1 VLAVAPTNSSMA
13 TLPPHQMP
21 QPLSPGDA
29 DLVASRNRLQSPLLR
44 LPGEI
49 RNRIYAFAFTVQ
61 RIQVVAVSA
70 RLVHLVWPEDWRGL
84 KHSQLYPLSE
94 LISSIMV
101 CRQFYTE
108 ASPLIPRLNE
118 FCFIDPDDTQRFTEH
133 MPQKFL
139 EAIET
144 VVMANCVPET
154 LEGLQLMADITLPR
168 MCGLKKIV
176 VRPGVSFVGS
186 FLHMQEVFRKMFV
199 DVLRKGGIGL
209 ASTILGKSGREYVQ
223 REVLAEHKDP
233 PSSIFKAESH
243 GQSFV
248 FNRVSKTFYD
258 DSLRLA
264 AGFSESRRLRMHVDS
279 NDEENLLIYP
289 YYQNTLLKL
298 LQEDPEVSDAARKK
312 ILRQTAEAIQ
322 ELYSKDWIHMGTA
335 PEAQTGRG
343 MSKASDVF
351 SFGLVCIYTL
361 GQEDAILIH
370 KDSEVVKKNMY
381 PEQRVLLRHFEFLG
395 PPNERLLN
403 WIDDEKWTKVLEK
416 MNKLVRYRAT
426 ISNVGGAQHVSFVT
440 KDEPI
445 PLYSGEFVGSNGT
458 VDEWIQISDAIS
470 TYQSFASNLN
480 RSGIRYQSQVFSYPS
495 MLEGTEPYTTENDTV
510 VETCVLEGKNLSFL
524 RMTNALDGIWLLS
537 VFQRRLRE
545 EGEGLNFD
553 PDMANE
559 LLINTTISALALNKR
574 FDMVNGTETRG
585 FNAYRFE
592 NKLALILPYA
602 LYVENHGVLAMSGGF
617 LQLLMTT
624 TGRTSLEA
632 VVTKG
637 SGTLGGYENVSEA
650 LREMEVRFGELIE
663 VSGEDL
669 KVTDTLLNGHE
680 EHADV
685 QGDNRSQSGSVT
697 MSGIERC
704 ENNVLVVQRAGFSTV
719 DEMGQFRKKGE

>member
-1 VLAVAPTNSSMA
+1 MQQTND
-13 TLPPHQMP
+13 QYFDF
-21 QPLSPGDA
+21 PGSGIH
-29 DLVASRNRLQSPLLR
+29 VIVPV
-44 LPGEI
+44 
-49 RNRIYAFAFTVQ
+49 T
-61 RIQVVAVSA
+61 
-70 RLVHLVWPEDWRGL
+70 
-84 KHSQLYPLSE
+84 
-94 LISSIMV
+94 
-101 CRQFYTE
+101 
-108 ASPLIPRLNE
+108 
-118 FCFIDPDDTQRFTEH
+118 
-133 MPQKFL
+133 
-139 EAIET
+139 ET
-144 VVMANCVPET
+144 VCHP
-154 LEGLQLMADITLPR
+154 
-168 MCGLKKIV
+168 KI
-176 VRPGVSFVGS
+176 
-186 FLHMQEVFRKMFV
+186 
-199 DVLRKGGIGL
+199 
-209 ASTILGKSGREYVQ
+209 
-223 REVLAEHKDP
+223 
-233 PSSIFKAESH
+233 
-243 GQSFV
+243 
-248 FNRVSKTFYD
+248 
-258 DSLRLA
+258 
-264 AGFSESRRLRMHVDS
+264 
-279 NDEENLLIYP
+279 
-289 YYQNTLLKL
+289 
-298 LQEDPEVSDAARKK
+298 
-312 ILRQTAEAIQ
+312 
-322 ELYSKDWIHMGTA
+322 
-335 PEAQTGRG
+335 
-343 MSKASDVF
+343 
-351 SFGLVCIYTL
+351 
-361 GQEDAILIH
+361 
-370 KDSEVVKKNMY
+370 
-381 PEQRVLLRHFEFLG
+381 
-395 PPNERLLN
+395 
-403 WIDDEKWTKVLEK
+403 
-416 MNKLVRYRAT
+416 VRYRAT

-592 NKLALILPYA
+592 NKLALILPYGLSLVLAVPILVLGFLA

-637 SGTLGGYENVSEA
+637 SGTLGGYENVSEE

-669 KVTDTLLNGHE
+669 KETDTLLNGHE

-697 MSGIERC
+697 TSGIERC